1 MRRIL
6 VLLFA
11 LAFLPTLCLAGSID
25 NFDVTTY
32 QINITATWIATNPLC
47 ALNCTETMNISY
59 RFESNLDVFNP
70 NSSTDGIYGWVEM
83 NTVQESSSGFMGSFT
98 FRPNYPPA
106 SGLWED
112 DGAPSADGLPFYNV
126 FNGSP
131 TDEIDIGVMG
141 PGLSGRGGPDML
153 IYDCFTESC
162 QSSYPGIPGE
172 DIRANTESSTA
183 VQLPAGDSAWEL
195 VLVMAIVCTIGLF
208 VKHRLGLTPS
218 R

>member
-1 MRRIL
+1 MRKIL

-59 RFESNLDVFNP
+59 RFESNLDVFNS
-70 NSSTDGIYGWVEM
+70 NSPTAGTYGWVEM
-83 NTVQESSSGFMGSFT
+83 NTVQESSSGFMAPF
-98 FRPNYPPA
+98 FVIPNR
-106 SGLWED
+106 SGLWAD
-112 DGAPSADGLPFYNV
+112 YASPGADGLPFYDADP
-126 FNGSP
+126 NGQR
-131 TDEIDIGVMG
+131 DEIDIGFMG
-141 PGLSGRGGPDML
+141 PGLNGIGGPRM
-153 IYDCFTESC
+153 IIWDCMTESC
-162 QSSYPGIPGE
+162 GDAYQHSAQLIL
-172 DIRANTESSTA
+172 ANSESSTA
-183 VQLPAGDSAWEL
+183 VQVPAGDSALEL
-195 VLVMAIVCTIGLF
+195 VLVTAIVCTFGLF